1 MSSDNSSPSELLE
14 LNSCKRSIELY
25 LRALW
30 GRGFAIRYADVEKG
44 SVISYFYEN
53 KIYLPVQVSVKQE
66 QSRYYRA
73 AATHAASHSVYG
85 GAHFERADFNLMQ
98 RSIVGLVEDLRVELL
113 AIKQFPGL
121 RKLWLGLH
129 PHDLEHAVNAQN
141 LMVRLSRSVLAPAY
155 EDTHLWVKKGKR
167 LILDAADKLHD
178 PAVSLHTGLQLAND
192 MGQMRL
198 PLNSGRYEQAVLYR
212 DDNRCLWQEVIDS
225 RQQADAVKSNEVST
239 NYKKRLREESKG
251 VQINLADKAGD
262 YGEGFDIRQKDG
274 ADFEFRQQRFEEKI
288 SSHVYPE
295 WDYRTHIFKK
305 GWCTLTES
313 KSSEGSM
320 AKVAEIFDAHKVTL
334 MRLRHIAKRLLTVKR
349 QRIRKIEDG
358 DDIDL
363 DPMINAMVSV
373 RVNEMP
379 DTRVFMRE
387 AYHQTK
393 SLAVLILLDLS
404 ESTNELVSGAN
415 VSMSQLMRDAV
426 LLLGE
431 TLSIAD
437 EHFAI
442 FGFSSNGRHQ
452 VQVTNFKKFTEPFT
466 ETKARLASI
475 NGQYSTRLGAAIRHS
490 EQYLAR
496 QMERKKLLLVITDG
510 APSDIDVYDQRYL
523 EHDSWHAVHEL
534 SKSGIKPF
542 CLNLDAGSDRVIEH
556 IFGRGRFETLEH
568 LTRLPEVLSGIY
580 LKYARH

>member
-1 MSSDNSSPSELLE
+1 MSSENSSPSELLE
-14 LNSCKRSIELY
+14 LKNCKRSIELY

-30 GRGFAIRYADVEKG
+30 GRGFAIRYADAENDSTV
-44 SVISYFYEN
+44 SYFSEN
-53 KIYLPVQVSVKQE
+53 KIYLPAQVSVIQHHS
-66 QSRYYRA
+66 QYYRA

-85 GAHFERADFNLMQ
+85 GARFERADLNLLQ

-113 AIKQFPGL
+113 AIKKFPGL
-121 RKLWLGLH
+121 RNLWLGLH
-129 PHDLEHAVNAQN
+129 PRNLNQTVNAQN
-141 LMVRLSRSVLAPAY
+141 LMARLSCSVLDPAY

-167 LILDAADKLHD
+167 LILDDENKLYE
-178 PAVSLHTGLQLAND
+178 PAVSLQTGLHLAND

-225 RQQADAVKSNEVST
+225 RQQVDAVKSDEVST
-239 NYKKRLREESKG
+239 NFKNRLKEESQG
-251 VQINLADKAGD
+251 VQISLSDKAREF
-262 YGEGFDIRQKDG
+262 GEGFDIRQQDD
-274 ADFEFRQQRFEEKI
+274 ADFEFRQQLLEEKI

-295 WDYRTHIFKK
+295 WDYRTHVFKK

-313 KSSEGSM
+313 NSSEGSM
-320 AKVAEIFDAHKVTL
+320 AKVTEIFDEHKVTL
-334 MRLRHIAKRLLTVKR
+334 MRLRHIAKRLQTEKR
-349 QRIRKIEDG
+349 QRVRKIEDG
-358 DDIDL
+358 DEIDL
-363 DPMINAMVSV
+363 DPMVNAMVSL

-379 DTRVFMRE
+379 DMRVFMRE
-387 AYHQTK
+387 AYQQTK

-415 VSMSQLMRDAV
+415 VSISQLMRDAV

-437 EHFAI
+437 EQFAI

-452 VQVTNFKKFTEPFT
+452 VQVTNFKKFTESFT
-466 ETKARLASI
+466 ETKAHLASI
-475 NGQYSTRLGAAIRHS
+475 RGQFSTRLGAAIRHS

-542 CLNLDAGSDRVIEH
+542 CLNLDAGADRVIEH